1 MKTLKVLFILLPF
14 ISGAQEV
21 HKQFVN
27 SEIKAVKLYLTA
39 GQITHEQK
47 VKVKQGRNKFV
58 FTGISAYADPQSI
71 QFLSSQ
77 DISLVAVSTE
87 MDFLAAENFNPR
99 IVSLKDSLELLNDEL
114 QANADIMS
122 SYHAEQA
129 VLNTNRDLGGNNQNL
144 NVAQIKEAGEFYRT
158 RTLEINKALS
168 KLNKSQKRLGQMIES
183 VRFQL
188 VELNY
193 NENQR
198 SNQIV
203 IIADVAAPGEI
214 ETTLRYLVSDCGWAA
229 TYDLSAEDIKHKI
242 NLKYRAQIYNNTGN
256 DWTNVELTLSTS
268 DPGLS
273 ASHPQL
279 SPWYLTPYTVNSYGK
294 SKHYVPQSM
303 QQNYRQQAISDI
315 NIANQRV
322 YDNYYNVNDKE
333 RGDLFSENSI
343 YLNNN
348 MAVGNNGVQIQQIEI
363 SELTAEFK
371 IEKLFSCPSDAKPYL
386 VDVKNMDLEATFS
399 HISVPKLDRSAFLM
413 AHIVGWQELD
423 LIPGPTNVYFGGVY
437 VGVSQIET
445 RDVAD
450 TLSLSFGRDDKV
462 IVMRSLKKEF
472 STKRVMGGNVKESF
486 MYDIKVRNN
495 REAPINIEIFD
506 QIPIS
511 NDNLITV
518 TTDQISEGKVI
529 PETGE
534 VSWRMSINPSDVLSK
549 EIGYTVKYPKNMQ
562 VNVKRYRK
570 AEMYKF

>member
-1 MKTLKVLFILLPF
+1 
-14 ISGAQEV
+14 
-21 HKQFVN
+21 
-27 SEIKAVKLYLTA
+27 
-39 GQITHEQK
+39 
-47 VKVKQGRNKFV
+47 
-58 FTGISAYADPQSI
+58 
-71 QFLSSQ
+71 
-77 DISLVAVSTE
+77 
-87 MDFLAAENFNPR
+87 
-99 IVSLKDSLELLNDEL
+99 
-114 QANADIMS
+114 
-122 SYHAEQA
+122 
-129 VLNTNRDLGGNNQNL
+129 
-144 NVAQIKEAGEFYRT
+144 
-158 RTLEINKALS
+158 
-168 KLNKSQKRLGQMIES
+168 
-183 VRFQL
+183 
-188 VELNY
+188 
-193 NENQR
+193 
-198 SNQIV
+198 
-203 IIADVAAPGEI
+203 
-214 ETTLRYLVSDCGWAA
+214 
-229 TYDLSAEDIKHKI
+229 
-242 NLKYRAQIYNNTGN
+242 
-256 DWTNVELTLSTS
+256 
-268 DPGLS
+268 
-273 ASHPQL
+273 
-279 SPWYLTPYTVNSYGK
+279 
-294 SKHYVPQSM
+294 M

-322 YDNYYNVNDKE
+322 YDNYYNVNDEE

-343 YLNNN
+343 YLNDN

-450 TLSLSFGRDDKV
+450 TLSLSFGRDDKA

-472 STKRVMGGNVKESF
+472 STKRVMGSNVKESF